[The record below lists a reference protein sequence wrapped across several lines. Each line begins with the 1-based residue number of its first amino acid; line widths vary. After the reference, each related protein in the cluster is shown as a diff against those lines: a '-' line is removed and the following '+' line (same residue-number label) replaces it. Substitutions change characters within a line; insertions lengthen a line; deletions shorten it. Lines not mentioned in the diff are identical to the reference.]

1 MRTPVTLLTCAAVLL
16 ASLTLAQAGAGA
28 AAPVSGSLTVN
39 GQKVALVKAYVDE
52 SPDDVIVVL
61 ASKEIP
67 RDVLPFIGE
76 EVARKRQIHAVT
88 FTISRAK
95 RALEPRGLKGVYYP
109 GPEMGFVG
117 IAEGNAKLV
126 LARLDANGVEGR
138 ITTPKP
144 VTLSDLTYSFDAS
157 FSLPLGAAAPAPPA
171 AKVEVTG
178 DTSPPARAYADYHR
192 SAFTGNADKIRGF
205 LAKPRLQE
213 FDKADPKTR
222 ALMLDLLKSNPEQI
236 RITKATSKGATATL
250 TVEGLN
256 ETATRSTAEVAMVNE
271 GGAWKVQKEKW
282 SVTDK

>member
-1 MRTPVTLLTCAAVLL
+1 MRTPLTLLTSAAVLL
-16 ASLTLAQAGAGA
+16 ACLTAAQAGAGA
-28 AAPVSGSLTVN
+28 PPPVSGSLTVN
-39 GQKVALVKAYVDE
+39 GQKAVLVKAYVDE

-76 EVARKRQIHAVT
+76 EVARKQKIHAVV

-117 IAEGNAKLV
+117 IAEGKAKLA
-126 LARLDANGVEGR
+126 LTRLDATGVAGR
-138 ITTPKP
+138 ISTPTP

-157 FSLPLGAAAPAPPA
+157 FSLPLGASAPAPPP
-171 AKVEVTG
+171 AKVEVSG
-178 DTSPPARAYADYHR
+178 DTSPPSRAYADYYR
-192 SAFTGNADKIRGF
+192 SAFTGKADKIRGF

-213 FDKADPKTR
+213 FDKADPKTQG
-222 ALMLDLLKSNPEQI
+222 LMLDLLKSNPEQI
-236 RITKATSKGATATL
+236 RITKATTKGAAATL
-250 TVEGLN
+250 TVEGVN
-256 ETATRSTAEVAMVNE
+256 ETATRSTAEVTMVNE

-282 SVTDK
+282 SVTNK